1 MSFSISKYKKYLG
14 SVELYKKVS
23 LIALPIALQ
32 NLIQIGVNMMDTVML
47 GTLGETALSAS
58 ALANQFITIYHIC
71 SMGIGMGASVL
82 VSRFWGMKDM
92 KSLKKTVTIMIRLC
106 LGFALIFA
114 VLTALFP
121 GQIMRIYTPEQDVI
135 REGINYFFWS
145 VPTYFLLGLSLD
157 CTLVIRSMGRAMI
170 PLACSILGFMSNL
183 FFNYVFIF
191 GKFGAPRMEVAGA
204 ALGTLIARIIEFAM
218 IGGYFFFIE
227 NKLAYRIKDIFM
239 KCDDLVKEYMII
251 SIPVVI
257 SDGLMALG
265 NSALAM
271 IMGRIGTAFVSA
283 NSITTVTQQLT
294 TVFTQGVAQAGC
306 IVTGHTLGQGD
317 REKAQNDGYAF
328 AIFGLVMGAIAGFI
342 VFLINGPVVGMYNI
356 TDETRGIAMQLMSSI
371 AIIIIFQST
380 NSILAKGV
388 LRGGGDTRF
397 LMVADVLFLWIASV
411 PLGILAGLIWHLPAF
426 WVYFFIKI
434 DQIIKCVWCI
444 LRLRSGKWIK
454 AIKGA

>member
-1 MSFSISKYKKYLG
+1 MSSTKRNFKKYLG
-14 SVELYKKVS
+14 NADLYRMVS

-32 NLIQIGVNMMDTVML
+32 NLIQIGVNMMDTIML

-71 SMGIGMGASVL
+71 CMGIGMGASVL
-82 VSRFWGMKDM
+82 VSRFWGMQDM
-92 KSLKKTVTIMIRLC
+92 KSLKKTVTIMLRLC
-106 LGFALIFA
+106 VGFALVFA

-121 GQIMRIYTPEQDVI
+121 AQIMRIYTPEQDVI
-135 REGINYFFWS
+135 REGCRYFFWS

-157 CTLVIRSMGRAMI
+157 CTLVLRSMGMAI
-170 PLACSILGFMSNL
+170 VPLVCSILGFMSNL

-204 ALGTLIARIIEFAM
+204 ALGTLIARVIEFAM
-218 IGGYFFFIE
+218 IGGYFFFKE
-227 NKLAYRIKDIFM
+227 KKLAYRITDIFM
-239 KCDDLVKEYMII
+239 KCDDLIKEYLVI

-265 NSALAM
+265 NSAVAM

-294 TVFTQGVAQAGC
+294 TVLTQGVAQAGC

-317 REKAQNDGYAF
+317 REKAQMDGYTF
-328 AIFGLVMGAIAGFI
+328 AIFGLVMGAIAGLI
-342 VFLINGPVVGMYNI
+342 VFLISGPVVSMYNI
-356 TDETRGIAMQLMSSI
+356 TDETKDIAMQLMSSI
-371 AIIIIFQST
+371 AIILVFQSA

-397 LMVADVLFLWIASV
+397 LMLADVLFLWIASV

-434 DQIIKCVWCI
+434 DQIIKCVWCV